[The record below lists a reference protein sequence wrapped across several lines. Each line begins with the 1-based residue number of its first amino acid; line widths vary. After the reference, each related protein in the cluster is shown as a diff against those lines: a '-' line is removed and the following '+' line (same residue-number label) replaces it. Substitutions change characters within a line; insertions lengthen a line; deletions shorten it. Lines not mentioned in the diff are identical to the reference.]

1 MPVMSISS
9 ALSTNFMT
17 RTFFSFVFIRSLVFI
32 VLRNKNHKHLHSVR
46 SRMEANNQR
55 AAFQKAKSHYSLQLQ
70 DNKGQLNVST
80 QRSFLKAMEKNGGF
94 FSFPKIFYKASNDKG
109 NKGQG
114 GKKIFIEYSLT
125 GAQVYT
131 WLLTTLVYDLRTCS
145 TDLSLTQQ
153 QIPN

>member
-46 SRMEANNQR
+46 SRMEVNNQR

>member
-17 RTFFSFVFIRSLVFI
+17 RTFFSFLFIRSLVFI
-32 VLRNKNHKHLHSVR
+32 VRRNKNHKHLHSVR

-80 QRSFLKAMEKNGGF
+80 QRSFLKAMEKNGGVF
-94 FSFPKIFYKASNDKG
+94 FLSKNFLQSKQRQRK
-109 NKGQG
+109 QG
-114 GKKIFIEYSLT
+114 TRGKKIFIEYSLT

>member
-46 SRMEANNQR
+46 SRMEANNQ
-55 AAFQKAKSHYSLQLQ
+55 KAKSHYSLQLQ

-80 QRSFLKAMEKNGGF
+80 QGSFLKAMEKNGGF